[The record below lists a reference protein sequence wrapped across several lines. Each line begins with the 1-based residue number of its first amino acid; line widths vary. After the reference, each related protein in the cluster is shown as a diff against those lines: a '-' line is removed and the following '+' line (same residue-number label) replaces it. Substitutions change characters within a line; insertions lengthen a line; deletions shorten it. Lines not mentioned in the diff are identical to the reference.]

1 MRHMN
6 STVKAKDMLEAPFA
20 GDLDLL
26 VAANGRRMEES
37 NNSNTRA
44 FLVIRDQKRL
54 SEQRWIEAF
63 AYEWDI

>member
-1 MRHMN
+1 MN

-37 NNSNTRA
+37 NNSSRRA
-44 FLVIRDQKRL
+44 FLVIRDHQRL

-63 AYEWDI
+63 AYERDI

>member
-1 MRHMN
+1 MN
-6 STVKAKDMLEAPFA
+6 SAVKAKDMLEAPFA

-37 NNSNTRA
+37 TNRRA
-44 FLVIRDQKRL
+44 FLVIRNHQRL

>member
-37 NNSNTRA
+37 KYIIQTEGHS
-44 FLVIRDQKRL
+44 
-54 SEQRWIEAF
+54 
-63 AYEWDI
+63 